1 MVSTNPSGIFAEY
14 TKLITQFKLPGVDV
28 AAFLESRRK
37 DVEALA
43 EANMTALAGVQQVSQ
58 KQVDIFRAKM
68 TELQSLVSRLAKPES
83 VGGAIAGEDVKNA
96 LQKAFIDM
104 QELADAAYRAQTD
117 SIAVV
122 TKRFA
127 EHVEEVK
134 ALVQVK
140 K

>member
-1 MVSTNPSGIFAEY
+1 MTTTDPNSIFAEY
-14 TKLITQFKLPGVDV
+14 TKLISQFKLPGVDV
-28 AAFLESRRK
+28 SAFLESRRK
-37 DVEALA
+37 DVEALT
-43 EANMTALAGVQQVSQ
+43 EANMTALAGVQQLGQ
-58 KQVDIFRAKM
+58 KQVDILRSKM
-68 TELQSLVSRLAKPES
+68 TELQTLMTRLSTPGSEGVAS
-83 VGGAIAGEDVKNA
+83 AGEGVKDA

-127 EHVEEVK
+127 EHVEEIK
-134 ALVQVK
+134 ALMQPK